1 MSEVSE
7 AVEKP
12 VYFHSA
18 LARALSDNGVKAI
31 FGVIG
36 DANLYMVD
44 DFIREHHGEYVAA
57 ATEASVVLMALGYAS
72 VTGKPGVATV
82 THGPAVTNTLTS
94 LIEGVKAQLPILLVC
109 GDTSIEVLG
118 HPQDCAQREL
128 IVATGAGFEQLR
140 SPATLSQDLARALRR
155 AVLERRPIAL
165 NVPINFQWEK
175 VAYHKVVRPPPEAQG
190 RVPGGD
196 AFDSAVGI
204 IAAARAPI
212 VLAGRGASN
221 PEAKAAL
228 VRLAERI
235 GAPLATT
242 LKAQSLFRGEAFN
255 LGIFGSLSTPP
266 AAEAI
271 QKADCVVAFG
281 ASMNVFTAARG
292 GFLKRKRL
300 VQCNT
305 DLADIGQVY
314 PVHAA
319 LAGDPAAVADAIVRA
334 LDEAEISA
342 SGFRTDSL
350 EASLAAYSAVDG
362 LTDMGTATTVDA
374 RLAIHRLGKAVPA
387 DRTLI
392 MDGGRFL
399 GSAWEFLDVPEP
411 QAYVHTIA
419 FGSVGLG
426 VAYGVGAAMA
436 AKGRPAL
443 VMCGDGGFML
453 GGLVEF
459 NTAVRYGLDMIVI
472 VCNDSGYGAEHIQFR
487 SKNMDPS
494 LALFAWPEF
503 AEVARALGGD
513 GVTVRNAADL
523 PNAEAAIRNRSRTRP
538 LLIELKCDPDHM
550 TPSPW

>member
-1 MSEVSE
+1 
-7 AVEKP
+7 
-12 VYFHSA
+12 
-18 LARALSDNGVKAI
+18 
-31 FGVIG
+31 
-36 DANLYMVD
+36 
-44 DFIREHHGEYVAA
+44 
-57 ATEASVVLMALGYAS
+57 
-72 VTGKPGVATV
+72 
-82 THGPAVTNTLTS
+82 
-94 LIEGVKAQLPILLVC
+94 
-109 GDTSIEVLG
+109 
-118 HPQDCAQREL
+118 
-128 IVATGAGFEQLR
+128 
-140 SPATLSQDLARALRR
+140 
-155 AVLERRPIAL
+155 
-165 NVPINFQWEK
+165 
-175 VAYHKVVRPPPEAQG
+175 
-190 RVPGGD
+190 
-196 AFDSAVGI
+196 
-204 IAAARAPI
+204 
-212 VLAGRGASN
+212 
-221 PEAKAAL
+221 
-228 VRLAERI
+228 
-235 GAPLATT
+235 
-242 LKAQSLFRGEAFN
+242 
-255 LGIFGSLSTPP
+255 
-266 AAEAI
+266 
-271 QKADCVVAFG
+271 
-281 ASMNVFTAARG
+281 MNVFTAARG

-319 LAGDPAAVADAIVRA
+319 LAGDPAAVADAIVRT

-342 SGFRTDSL
+342 SGFRTDHL

-362 LTDMGTATTVDA
+362 LTDMGTDTTVDA

-459 NTAVRYGLDMIVI
+459 NTAVRYGLDMIII
-472 VCNDSGYGAEHIQFR
+472 VCND
-487 SKNMDPS
+487 MDPS

-503 AEVARALGGD
+503 ADVARALGGD